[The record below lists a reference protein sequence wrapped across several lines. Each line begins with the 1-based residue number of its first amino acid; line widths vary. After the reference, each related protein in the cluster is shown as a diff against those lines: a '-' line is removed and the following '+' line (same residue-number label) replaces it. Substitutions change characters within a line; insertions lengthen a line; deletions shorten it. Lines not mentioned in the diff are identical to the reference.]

1 MRGPL
6 IVWMVFLLGT
16 RCAQAQTLAPP
27 QSPGAASKAKATAG
41 QPAPG
46 QSAPGQAA
54 PSLTG
59 QAPTSTLAPPT
70 ILAPLSTS
78 RPPQS
83 PMPGSQAVTVL
94 SVNKLIEMARRES
107 PVIAQGRA
115 GLAESQAGILSAQAW
130 PNPEVEL
137 MAGRSQARDAQGQSG
152 PSPQFA
158 LTQPLEWPALRTAR
172 TELAQRRVLAS
183 QAQILV
189 TDRELVAAIR
199 RACADILRLG
209 EEEAAAADDLALAE
223 QIRSRIGLSARA
235 GEVPR
240 FDLTRAE
247 AEVAI
252 ARKVLETTRIR
263 NIQASFEL
271 RRVVGVNFPE
281 PFRIDP
287 EGALPERV
295 GPQDFER
302 LWASVEVRN
311 PELALAQ
318 AELGR
323 KQQEL
328 VFERSQVVPRV
339 TLRASRETDPNMAA
353 TRMGATV
360 VIPLWDQRA
369 GQIAQGAAAAER
381 ARAAVDLKRLEV
393 VNGFESAWRA
403 WLAAEA
409 QLRALDSGIVARARE
424 ILNTAEAAYRFGER
438 GILETLDAQRQFR
451 AVRLELIAARHTMA
465 LSRIELERLTGL

>member
-1 MRGPL
+1 
-6 IVWMVFLLGT
+6 
-16 RCAQAQTLAPP
+16 
-27 QSPGAASKAKATAG
+27 
-41 QPAPG
+41 
-46 QSAPGQAA
+46 
-54 PSLTG
+54 
-59 QAPTSTLAPPT
+59 
-70 ILAPLSTS
+70 
-78 RPPQS
+78 
-83 PMPGSQAVTVL
+83 
-94 SVNKLIEMARRES
+94 
-107 PVIAQGRA
+107 VIAQGRA

-263 NIQASFEL
+263 NVQAGFEL

>member
-1 MRGPL
+1 
-6 IVWMVFLLGT
+6 
-16 RCAQAQTLAPP
+16 
-27 QSPGAASKAKATAG
+27 
-41 QPAPG
+41 
-46 QSAPGQAA
+46 
-54 PSLTG
+54 
-59 QAPTSTLAPPT
+59 
-70 ILAPLSTS
+70 
-78 RPPQS
+78 
-83 PMPGSQAVTVL
+83 
-94 SVNKLIEMARRES
+94 
-107 PVIAQGRA
+107 
-115 GLAESQAGILSAQAW
+115 
-130 PNPEVEL
+130 
-137 MAGRSQARDAQGQSG
+137 
-152 PSPQFA
+152 
-158 LTQPLEWPALRTAR
+158 
-172 TELAQRRVLAS
+172 VLAS
-183 QAQILV
+183 QVQILV
-189 TDRELVAAIR
+189 IERELVAAIR

-209 EEEAAAADDLALAE
+209 EEEAAAAEDLALTE

-263 NIQASFEL
+263 QVQANFEL

-287 EGALPERV
+287 EGAIPERV

-302 LWASVEVRN
+302 LWASLDAHN

-318 AELGR
+318 AELAQ

-328 VFERSQVVPRV
+328 VFERSQVNPRI
-339 TLRASRETDPNMAA
+339 TLRASRETDPTMAG
-353 TRMGATV
+353 TRLGATV
-360 VIPLWDQRA
+360 VVPLWDRRD
-369 GQIAQGAAAAER
+369 GQIAQGVASAER
-381 ARAAVDLKRLEV
+381 ARAAMDLRRLEI

-451 AVRLELIAARHTMA
+451 AVRLELIAARHAMA